1 MFYDFKNYLKIKMM
15 LSQNVQ
21 LKSSNNKFLSVS
33 QNGKSLLCDKSEK
46 DSDIFIMKYEGRY
59 VTFQTKGGKYL
70 SATVNGTLE
79 ADKDK
84 IGGTER
90 FEIEWLDDEWFVL
103 KSNNGNYISVQ
114 KDGKID
120 INQKNIEENEKFK
133 LIVKRVESLI
143 EFLCF

>member
-1 MFYDFKNYLKIKMM
+1 MM
-15 LSQNVQ
+15 LSQYVQ
-21 LKSSNNKFLSVS
+21 LKSSNNKFLSI
-33 QNGKSLLCDKSEK
+33 QNGILSCDKTEK
-46 DSDIFIMKYEGRY
+46 DCDIFIMKYEGRY

-70 SATVNGTLE
+70 SATINGTIE
-79 ADKDK
+79 AGKDK

-103 KSNNGNYISVQ
+103 KLNNGNYISVQ

-133 LIVKRVESLI
+133 LIVKSVESLI
-143 EFLCF
+143 EFLRF